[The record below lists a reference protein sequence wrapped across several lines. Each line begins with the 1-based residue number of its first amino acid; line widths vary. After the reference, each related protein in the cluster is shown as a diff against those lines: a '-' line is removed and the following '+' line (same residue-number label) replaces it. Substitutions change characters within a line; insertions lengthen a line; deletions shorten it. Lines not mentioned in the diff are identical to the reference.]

1 MQTNPNLDIIEQ
13 IKSWLEQVV
22 IGLNLCP
29 FAKRP
34 YKQNQVNIA
43 ISTASDDNALLED
56 LLKQLNALAQTPITK
71 TETTVLVVARH
82 LHDFYDYNDFLNL
95 ADALIEQHNWQGVFQ
110 IASFHPHY
118 QFAGTA
124 PNDAENLT
132 NKAPYPILHILRESS
147 LDKAIESHPD
157 VDGIPEQNIAKMN
170 QLTKKQITE
179 LFNYLKD

>member
-1 MQTNPNLDIIEQ
+1 MQTNNSAQVIQQVKI
-13 IKSWLEQVV
+13 WLEQVV

-34 YKQNQVNIA
+34 YQQKQVKIA
-43 ISTASDDNALLED
+43 VSTASDDGALLQD
-56 LLKQLNALAQTPITK
+56 LRQQLKLLENTPIET
-71 TETTVLVVARH
+71 TETSVLVVANH
-82 LHDFYDYNDFLNL
+82 LQDFYDYNDFLNL
-95 ADALIEQHNWQGVFQ
+95 ADALIEQYNWQGVFQ

-147 LDKAIESHPD
+147 LDKAVKSHPD

-170 QLTKKQITE
+170 QLTKQQITE
-179 LFNYLKD
+179 LFGYLTD